1 MMQRASGKK
10 VLVGKYVPPG
20 SVSAASIELRLAGTF
35 RVIRNG
41 TELTDGEIGSRKS
54 RTLLKM
60 LAVERP
66 ALVTVDRITDV
77 LWPGGPPAA
86 PEQNVAT
93 LVSRLRAMLGADL
106 IQGGRGGYRLA
117 GGLGIAVDL
126 DAAAGFCGQ
135 AESKQIRA
143 IRGYR

>member
-20 SVSAASIELRLAGTF
+20 SVSAAPIELRLAGTF

-54 RTLLKM
+54 RTLLKL

-66 ALVTVDRITDV
+66 ALVTVDRITGV
-77 LWPGGPPAA
+77 LWPDGSPAA
-86 PEQNVAT
+86 PDDFTA
-93 LVSRLRAMLGADL
+93 SRLK
-106 IQGGRGGYRLA
+106 RGGPA
-117 GGLGIAVDL
+117 CPVDL
-126 DAAAGFCGQ
+126 RLQRLRRCG
-135 AESKQIRA
+135 ELHSF
-143 IRGYR
+143 G